1 MALSLQISINDKDG
15 LPAFTVW
22 ESSASSKSSRTEE
35 QLAGGPPKINDQV
48 KALRRSPGLNDAWRM
63 LPKRAAVLKPK
74 GPPPLS
80 NAPLHRPVVD
90 AIELSCLP
98 PY

>member
-35 QLAGGPPKINDQV
+35 QLAGGLPKINDQV
-48 KALRRSPGLNDAWRM
+48 KALRRSPGLKRCLAHA
-63 LPKRAAVLKPK
+63 PKTS
-74 GPPPLS
+74 GCT
-80 NAPLHRPVVD
+80 
-90 AIELSCLP
+90 ET
-98 PY
+98 